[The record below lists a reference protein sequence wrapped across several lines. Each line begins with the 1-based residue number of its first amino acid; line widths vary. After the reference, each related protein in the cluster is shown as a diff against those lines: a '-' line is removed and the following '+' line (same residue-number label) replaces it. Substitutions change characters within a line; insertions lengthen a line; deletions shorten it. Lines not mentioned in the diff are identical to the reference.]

1 MTRSCLRVR
10 VPIMCPGRKRSP
22 LTLVNPCRQARKS
35 ELCSHGT
42 RQASASGGRWQ
53 SDKRRE
59 AGSRCPSDPC
69 ALWGPGGVRGGRS
82 SPGHTAQV
90 RAGPRG
96 RPSWHQPGPPPAHL
110 GRHWG
115 GEGWGALGAEPGRS
129 GGGGGGGSS
138 QKTLTPK
145 TMSSPRLRQLI
156 WSRPRFIKFS

>member
-1 MTRSCLRVR
+1 MSQRSLCTLGARWCEGRQVL
-10 VPIMCPGRKRSP
+10 PWAHCPGQGWAP
-22 LTLVNPCRQARKS
+22 GQA
-35 ELCSHGT
+35 EL
-42 RQASASGGRWQ
+42 ASA
-53 SDKRRE
+53 
-59 AGSRCPSDPC
+59 
-69 ALWGPGGVRGGRS
+69 
-82 SPGHTAQV
+82 
-90 RAGPRG
+90 
-96 RPSWHQPGPPPAHL
+96 RPSPAHL